1 MGRETKNFRQ
11 TKRSGSA
18 DYSNKAYARTNRAG
32 SWGKKFVNVFKN
44 KERIK

>member
-11 TKRSGSA
+11 TKRAGSA

-32 SWGKKFVNVFKN
+32 SWGKKFNFFK
-44 KERIK
+44 KGEKVT